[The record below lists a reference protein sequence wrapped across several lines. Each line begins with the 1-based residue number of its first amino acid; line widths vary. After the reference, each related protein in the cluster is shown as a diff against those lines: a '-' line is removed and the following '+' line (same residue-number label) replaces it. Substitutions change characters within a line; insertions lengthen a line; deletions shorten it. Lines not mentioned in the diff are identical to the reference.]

1 MKHTIISTLQDL
13 VRHRRLMVV
22 LIVLTLL
29 SIGVIAHIA
38 LTVKASEALIFTHY
52 TFYGAHL
59 YRNSWTYLLSFIA
72 FIVIAA
78 VCFIGISLK
87 LLRQDREPLALL
99 FGWVGIVSILITLI
113 TYLHI
118 ELTLVV

>member
-1 MKHTIISTLQDL
+1 
-13 VRHRRLMVV
+13 MVV
-22 LIVLTLL
+22 LIVLALL
-29 SIGVIAHIA
+29 SIGVAVYIA

-59 YRNSWTYLLSFIA
+59 YRNSWVYLLSFIA
-72 FIVIAA
+72 FVIIAA

-99 FGWVGIVSILITLI
+99 FGWVGVASVVVTLI

-118 ELTLVV
+118 ELNLVV